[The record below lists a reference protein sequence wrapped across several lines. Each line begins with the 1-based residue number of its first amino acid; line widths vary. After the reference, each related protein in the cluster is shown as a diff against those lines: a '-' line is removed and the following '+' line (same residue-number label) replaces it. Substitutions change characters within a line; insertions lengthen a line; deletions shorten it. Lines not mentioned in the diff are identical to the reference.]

1 MIFIFDFMFYLM
13 NFCTQN
19 SCRATCCTNANCLDA
34 LLFSLFCVTSFNKI
48 QTSKSRK
55 LFQLSKYSVLLSPRV
70 ARHFFRANIVK
81 YLIFRNLCLLLVS
94 MYICVQKLFL
104 TIVADKFCCI
114 FCLLTTFGSDSIS
127 VLH

>member
-1 MIFIFDFMFYLM
+1 MIFILISFYHKFRHTKQPPCYPLHECQLLG
-13 NFCTQN
+13 CT
-19 SCRATCCTNANCLDA
+19 SV
-34 LLFSLFCVTSFNKI
+34 FSLCVTSFNKI

-70 ARHFFRANIVK
+70 ARHFFRVNIVK
-81 YLIFRNLCLLLVS
+81 YLIVRCLRLLLVS

-114 FCLLTTFGSDSIS
+114 FCLLTIFGSDSIS

>member
-34 LLFSLFCVTSFNKI
+34 FLFSLFV
-48 QTSKSRK
+48 
-55 LFQLSKYSVLLSPRV
+55 LHLSIRYRQAKVENFFYYQNIPFCFLLVLRGI
-70 ARHFFRANIVK
+70 FFRENIVK
-81 YLIFRNLCLLLVS
+81 YLIVRNLRLLLVS